1 MTYQYQQVANGW
13 HGMDNNIE
21 YQSWIIPKSIKVEEV
36 KVNLVGSFKNE
47 QTKKQKPN
55 LTSCLRGKKKKKRLF
70 YVSYLRITWNNIK
83 NGNVSSY
90 KYTFHLGIKRKL
102 RYYRHE
108 K

>member
-55 LTSCLRGKKKKKRLF
+55 LTSCLRGKKKKKDYFMFHILE
-70 YVSYLRITWNNIK
+70 LHGIT
-83 NGNVSSY
+83 
-90 KYTFHLGIKRKL
+90 
-102 RYYRHE
+102 
-108 K
+108 